1 MEEMVLHL
9 LKLVEVEAEQ
19 ERLEVML
26 LQVVLRVQ
34 QEEQDLQIVFQVVQ

>member
-9 LKLVEVEAEQ
+9 LKLVEVEVEQ

-26 LQVVLRVQ
+26 LQVVIPVQ